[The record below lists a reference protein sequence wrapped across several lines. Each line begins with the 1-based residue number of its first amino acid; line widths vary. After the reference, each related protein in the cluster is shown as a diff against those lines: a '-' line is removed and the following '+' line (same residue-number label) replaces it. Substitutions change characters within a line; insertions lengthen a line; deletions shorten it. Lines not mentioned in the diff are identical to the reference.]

1 MVSPVSPT
9 KRLLPVG
16 SPSAVGGKI
25 DAASSEP
32 LLKKLKVEETQQ
44 MSDTIIS
51 AANSLATS
59 SKTSSTSHSMHQ
71 SSELRQ
77 ACDTDTCSNHLDS
90 PLTSTTTTGLK
101 NSLSVNGTRLP
112 INGASAQKG
121 VASPAMTVESGTVT
135 ASVISHRLL
144 SSNICDSAR
153 DRSESLSVSTL
164 SSSESTGKKET
175 ISPSAA
181 ASPSFPPGIAAS
193 QPSTT
198 SCDSNTYT
206 HATTTIVPSAKN
218 SVTSGLSPSPFLPP
232 QTPGMGPKKLSPPP
246 PLKSTKMAHLRMKYM
261 AQLEYMHREFKKLER
276 QLLGAKSS
284 SKSITES
291 AGSKERREKLHSFI
305 VHLEE
310 TMNQIQVGCEL
321 EVEGKSTLGVAV
333 TSSGGAMISGGD
345 ATSKDVASAHSIAS
359 APSSTQETHEAILA
373 STVEEEE
380 AKKEFARSSAL
391 TKVTKEKEEEE
402 NVQKLE
408 EHILANLLPVKERLT
423 KQLAAQQGAAK
434 NPVGMPPRRGLQPPS
449 AAPPQGRPVSVTQER
464 ALNAQNSPNPSHG
477 PLNPPSVGPVT
488 GPTVHSQFGQPLKGG
503 GSSLTQKLH
512 GKTLGSQ
519 QRPQGHGVGIGGGVI
534 DAAAKAQTQ
543 IPAPSTTT
551 PRKVVYA
558 GMTPG
563 SRQVHSG
570 VSAALGVHDMVVES
584 SRHQIENSV
593 ASSPQIPS
601 APPPP
606 PPPSSVIKVP
616 AAKPRTPGPPA
627 SVAPAVAKPVYSV
640 AQVATDKSRVVP
652 LSTPSYSIDVVKDS
666 EALKKGRKVEKR
678 RVDQERQRQIILHH
692 QQQQIQ
698 RQHAATAARRVVKSS
713 PGAIR
718 SASNQ
723 KKGPRSVE
731 YICALCNESY
741 KSTCEHNPWWAL
753 SSHEC
758 VKCGKTQIPRLD
770 ISAPANAI
778 EYHPALLAHATT
790 DDSKGTNKVVSVAS
804 HPASQIICGQDVRKT
819 GEFSHKFVDIMEG
832 FESDSDDSD
841 YDENTPS
848 AKAENEDFGK
858 NYSGP
863 KFTDYDASR
872 LLTLMSHASTCP
884 GR

>member
-9 KRLLPVG
+9 KRLLPVD
-16 SPSAVGGKI
+16 SPSADVGGRI

-32 LLKKLKVEETQQ
+32 LLKKLKVEETQHL
-44 MSDTIIS
+44 SDTIIS

-59 SKTSSTSHSMHQ
+59 SKTSSSPHSIHQ
-71 SSELRQ
+71 SSELRK
-77 ACDTDTCSNHLDS
+77 ACDTDTSSIHSDA
-90 PLTSTTTTGLK
+90 PLTSTTGLK
-101 NSLSVNGTRLP
+101 NSLGVNGTRLP
-112 INGASAQKG
+112 INGVSAQKG
-121 VASPAMTVESGTVT
+121 VASPAMTAESGSTVTGTVT

-153 DRSESLSVSTL
+153 DRDRSESLSVSTL
-164 SSSESTGKKET
+164 SSSDSTGKKET
-175 ISPSAA
+175 ITPSAA
-181 ASPSFPPGIAAS
+181 ASLSFPAGIVAS

-284 SKSITES
+284 SKSIIES

-359 APSSTQETHEAILA
+359 DPSSTQERHEAILA
-373 STVEEEE
+373 SAVEEEE

-449 AAPPQGRPVSVTQER
+449 AAPPQGRPVSVKQER
-464 ALNAQNSPNPSHG
+464 VPNFSNPSHG

-488 GPTVHSQFGQPLKGG
+488 GPTIHSQFGQPLKGG

-519 QRPQGHGVGIGGGVI
+519 QRPQGHGVGIGGGVK
-534 DAAAKAQTQ
+534 DE

-558 GMTPG
+558 GLTPG

-570 VSAALGVHDMVVES
+570 VSAALGVHDMIVES
-584 SRHQIENSV
+584 SRHQTENCV
-593 ASSPQIPS
+593 ASSPQNTA

-606 PPPSSVIKVP
+606 PSIVIKVP
-616 AAKPRTPGPPA
+616 AAKPRTLGPAA

-652 LSTPSYSIDVVKDS
+652 LSTLSYSIDVVKDS

-698 RQHAATAARRVVKSS
+698 RQQAATAARRVVKSS